1 MVMASAGVN
10 MAGNDGNPSAAG
22 ATPGG
27 AAECRRLS
35 PPPSAAAAS
44 GSTST
49 DTAGP
54 SAVRRRSGAPPPPPS
69 PPTSS
74 SSEGTAYTVEEEDT
88 ETEEDDEYERRR
100 ALPPMAPVGGVALA
114 LPAPSGSPRGWS
126 TPPPP
131 APVWPLA
138 FGALGIAGR
147 MRENEDTFSLRPGF
161 YTWVDGA
168 AMHFFAVFDGHGGTH
183 VSALCRNQMHQILAE
198 ELDAEAGRFL
208 QRRRQHFHHAS
219 FNSAAWDESGESER
233 SWRAALLRAFARVDA
248 LATVA
253 CACGVA
259 TVPRC
264 ACPLSGITSAI
275 VGSTAVVAVIV
286 GGRIVVANCGDS
298 RAVLC
303 QGELI
308 DDTPPVPLSQ
318 DHKPDRPDE
327 RARIE
332 SVGGQVINNNGW
344 RVRGILAMSRAL
356 ESAFSAHLAVVEST
370 KSYITGF

>member
-10 MAGNDGNPSAAG
+10 MAGSDGNPSAAG

-35 PPPSAAAAS
+35 PPPSSAAAAS
-44 GSTST
+44 GSTTTSA
-49 DTAGP
+49 DAAGS
-54 SAVRRRSGAPPPPPS
+54 SAVRRRGGPAPPTP
-69 PPTSS
+69 SS
-74 SSEGTAYTVEEEDT
+74 SSEGTAYTVEEDT
-88 ETEEDDEYERRR
+88 ETEEEEDEEQRR
-100 ALPPMAPVGGVALA
+100 ALLPPMAPVGGVALA
-114 LPAPSGSPRGWS
+114 LPAPSRLPAWQVHA
-126 TPPPP
+126 PPP

-147 MRENEDTFSLRPGF
+147 MRENEDTISLRPDF

-183 VSALCRNQMHQILAE
+183 VSALCRNQMHEILAE
-198 ELDAEAGRFL
+198 ELDVEAGRFL
-208 QRRRQHFHHAS
+208 QRRRQQLHHAS
-219 FNSAAWDESGESER
+219 FNSAAWDELAESER
-233 SWRAALLRAFARVDA
+233 AWRAALLRAFARVDA

-286 GGRIVVANCGDS
+286 GGRVVVANCGDS

-303 QGELI
+303 QGELV
-308 DDTPPVPLSQ
+308 DTPPVPLSQ

-332 SVGGQVINNNGW
+332 SVGGQVIHNNGW